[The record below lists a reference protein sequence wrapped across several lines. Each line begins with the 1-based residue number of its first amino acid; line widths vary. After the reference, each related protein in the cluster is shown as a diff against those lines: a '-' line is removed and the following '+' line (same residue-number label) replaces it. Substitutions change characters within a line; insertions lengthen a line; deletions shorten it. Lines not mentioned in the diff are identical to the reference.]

1 MGLCLAP
8 IRPVVCTRQDV
19 DQDQANAK
27 STRVAHAF
35 ADIRLVVWSSAR
47 LAQMGA
53 RSADCDLPSWA
64 ERNGDRDGMWASKAL
79 GRTMTMGFGN
89 ERMSLV
95 HGEPTVTM
103 DERQR

>member
-1 MGLCLAP
+1 LGLCLAP

-64 ERNGDRDGMWASKAL
+64 ERNGDREGRNVGLEGAWADDDY
-79 GRTMTMGFGN
+79 GI
-89 ERMSLV
+89 
-95 HGEPTVTM
+95 
-103 DERQR
+103 RQ